1 MDEREKESQ
10 VEERSE
16 VTTEE
21 GTERREEEEIQEGP
35 AIGEAV
41 AEEEERCE
49 EDPEGHSSAKRARV
63 CATFTDSQEVSI
75 VEFVKLH
82 PELYDKEHSRFHNRT
97 RREAL
102 WAEIS
107 AELNLQPFDVRR
119 WFESQR
125 TRYGKLSKLQS
136 GQAPREMTKR
146 QSWVYQQMGFLKTHI
161 RRKGANRSSGFEA
174 SPNTSRQDESRG
186 STNDTEHLE
195 SSVLRERSQS
205 IITSTPVSTTDSK
218 ILEHFEQMRTLIS
231 GFLHQKSDR
240 QPFFDYVAS
249 EAEKMTQEKFEELKG
264 KIFRD
269 IETIKSNRR
278 RQPLPRRSAT
288 VTTESQRVGLLPTT
302 TPQASSS
309 TQAAAS
315 SSFVYYTP
323 SPIGFIC
330 PYCTGRREQTQ
341 SEWNLKP
348 ATRSDINTDHRA
360 ASAAAATAAAVLY
373 YHHFSTASTAAAA
386 SSVAIQSGRVF
397 GLPGPFQGHQIFQKQ
412 LFSYMLFQFPS
423 QNKKVQYKYLSQEK
437 KFKSNT
443 YTTPNMKQITHGTTH
458 NKKGHIKKLKIILN
472 MAINQIIFRLK
483 SMG

>member
-1 MDEREKESQ
+1 MRKEKGGKRGRKKMDEREKESQ

-16 VTTEE
+16 VITEE
-21 GTERREEEEIQEGP
+21 GSERREEEEIQEDP

-49 EDPEGHSSAKRARV
+49 EDPECHSSAKRARV
-63 CATFTDSQEVSI
+63 CATFTDSDEVSI

-82 PELYDKEHSRFHNRT
+82 PELYDKEHSRFHDRN

-107 AELNLQPFDVRR
+107 AELKLQPFDVRR

-174 SPNTSRQDESRG
+174 SPNTSKQDKSRG
-186 STNDTEHLE
+186 STTDTEHLE

-231 GFLHQKSDR
+231 GFMHQKSDR

-249 EAEKMTQEKFEELKG
+249 EAEKMTQEEFEELKG

-269 IETIKSNRR
+269 IENIKSNRR

-323 SPIGFIC
+323 SPIGFSNPTSVLTVQDEGSRHNLSGILSQL
-330 PYCTGRREQTQ
+330 PDLTSTQIVEQPQ
-341 SEWNLKP
+341 QQQQQP
-348 ATRSDINTDHRA
+348 
-360 ASAAAATAAAVLY
+360 
-373 YHHFSTASTAAAA
+373 
-386 SSVAIQSGRVF
+386 Q
-397 GLPGPFQGHQIFQKQ
+397 QQ
-412 LFSYMLFQFPS
+412 LF
-423 QNKKVQYKYLSQEK
+423 
-437 KFKSNT
+437 T
-443 YTTPNMKQITHGTTH
+443 ITTSAPPQ
-458 NKKGHIKKLKIILN
+458 
-472 MAINQIIFRLK
+472 QQQQPPQ
-483 SMG
+483 

>member
-1 MDEREKESQ
+1 MRKEKGGKRGRKKMDEREKESQ
-10 VEERSE
+10 LEERSE
-16 VTTEE
+16 VITEE
-21 GTERREEEEIQEGP
+21 GTERREEEIEEGP

-49 EDPEGHSSAKRARV
+49 EDPECHSSAKRARV
-63 CATFTDSQEVSI
+63 CATFTDNEEVCI

-82 PELYDKEHSRFHNRT
+82 PELYDKEHSRFHDRN

-102 WAEIS
+102 WAQIS
-107 AELNLQPFDVRR
+107 AELKLQPFDVRCC
-119 WFESQR
+119 FESQR
-125 TRYGKLSKLQS
+125 TRYGKLQS

-146 QSWVYQQMGFLKTHI
+146 QSWVYQQMGVLKTHI
-161 RRKGANRSSGFEA
+161 RRKGANRSSGFEP
-174 SPNTSRQDESRG
+174 SPNTSRQDKSCES
-186 STNDTEHLE
+186 TTDTEHLE

-205 IITSTPVSTTDSK
+205 IITSTPISTTDSK
-218 ILEHFEQMRTLIS
+218 ILKHFEQMRTLIS

-249 EAEKMTQEKFEELKG
+249 EAEKMTQEEFEELKG

-323 SPIGFIC
+323 SPIGFSN
-330 PYCTGRREQTQ
+330 PTSVLTVQDEGSRH
-341 SEWNLKP
+341 NLSGILSQLP
-348 ATRSDINTDHRA
+348 GSDRRA
-360 ASAAAATAAAVLY
+360 ASAAAAATTTAAALY
-373 YHHFSTASTAAAA
+373 YHHFSTTSTAAAA

-397 GLPGPFQGHQIFQKQ
+397 DLPGPFQGHQIFQKQ
-412 LFSYMLFQFPS
+412 IFSYMLFQFPS

-437 KFKSNT
+437 KSSSP
-443 YTTPNMKQITHGTTH
+443 TPTPPQT
-458 NKKGHIKKLKIILN
+458 
-472 MAINQIIFRLK
+472 
-483 SMG
+483 